1 MQEGKIIGFKVPIRL
16 HTELKTRLFYDNMPM
31 TKFIRVYI
39 EEYLN
44 KNPAVLEF
52 VDFIKEKETIQ
63 NKKKRNKNFRLIEK
77 GREVEELFN
86 LSGEEI
92 EDIYDVI
99 ESKGASNHEVY

>member
-1 MQEGKIIGFKVPIRL
+1 MREGKIIGFKVPIRL
-16 HTELKTRLFYDNMPM
+16 HAELKTRLFYDDMPM

>member
-1 MQEGKIIGFKVPIRL
+1 M
-16 HTELKTRLFYDNMPM
+16 
-31 TKFIRVYI
+31 
-39 EEYLN
+39 
-44 KNPAVLEF
+44 VLEF
-52 VDFIKEKETIQ
+52 INFIKEKETIQ

>member
-1 MQEGKIIGFKVPIRL
+1 MREGKIIGFKVPIRL
-16 HTELKTRLFYDNMPM
+16 HAELKTRLFYDDMPM

-44 KNPAVLEF
+44 KNPVVLEF

-77 GREVEELFN
+77 GREVEALFN

-99 ESKGASNHEVY
+99 ESEGASNHEVY